1 MALKQRFIKMLLA
14 LIAVCA
20 FTACTN
26 PADGTAGGNT
36 GGGGTPSVPEYT
48 VRFSAG
54 EGGTITAKAGGQ
66 NIVSGSKVKKD
77 TLVTFT
83 AAPSGSTYTV
93 GEWTIASPAVFK
105 DGGEKGSLTAEVY
118 VTEDITIGVQFEQVT
133 PPPARQVRLT
143 ITGDERLVPHTCY
156 IDTAKDT
163 VWSAALKTQ
172 IEAKFALKTEWQG
185 GDYGV
190 YACKLGNGKT
200 LTDGHTFA
208 QDTVVYVVTNYTK
221 FRINGTV
228 LEGYTSGHEP
238 RGRIIIPDGVTE
250 IKEGAFQN
258 CRNLTGTLIFPQ
270 SLQKIKNNIFNDKGA
285 FKGCTGLTGLDFS
298 ACTELTEIGRYAFS
312 DCTGFTGSLD
322 LQACTQLTTIGE
334 SAFTSCSG
342 FNGELKLP
350 AALIEIETWAFY
362 GCTGFTGSLDLQAC
376 TQLTKIG
383 SYAFREC
390 SGFNGELKLPAALT
404 EIGFCAFLGCTGFT
418 GSLDLSACTQLTT
431 IGESAF
437 TSCSGFN
444 GELKLP
450 AALIE
455 IETWAFY
462 GCTGFTGSLDLQ
474 ACTQLTKIGNAAFFG
489 CRDFSGELKLPAS
502 LIEIGKEAFSY
513 CTGVTGSLDLQAC
526 TQLTKIENSAFSG
539 CTGVTGSL
547 DLQACTQLTT
557 IGDDAFKDC
566 RGFSGELPLPANLT
580 EIGSGAFSGC
590 TQAEIKLPQSIT
602 SVGICAFGN
611 GSGSYCKKVK
621 IPNGTQH
628 DRIKTL
634 VTQSFYPEKRIES
647 Y

>member
-1 MALKQRFIKMLLA
+1 MGLKQRFIKMLLA
-14 LIAVCA
+14 LIAVCV

-54 EGGTITAKAGGQ
+54 EGGTITAKVGGQ

-190 YACKLGNGKT
+190 YVWKLGSENGET
-200 LTDGHTFA
+200 LTNGHTFA
-208 QDTVVYVVTNYTK
+208 QDTVVYAVTNYTK

-228 LEGYTSGHEP
+228 LEGYASGHEP
-238 RGRIIIPDGVTE
+238 RGSSIIPDGVTE
-250 IKEGAFQN
+250 IKEDAFQN
-258 CRNLTGTLIFPQ
+258 CRDLTGTLVFPQ
-270 SLQKIKNNIFNDKGA
+270 SLQKIKDNPLNNNGA

-298 ACTELTEIGRYAFS
+298 ACTELTEIGYYAFDNCS
-312 DCTGFTGSLD
+312 GLTGSLN
-322 LQACTQLTTIGE
+322 LSAYTKLTKIGS
-334 SAFTSCSG
+334 SAFDNCKG
-342 FNGELKLP
+342 FTGELKLP
-350 AALIEIETWAFY
+350 ANITEIGTYAFY
-362 GCTGFTGSLDLQAC
+362 GC
-376 TQLTKIG
+376 K
-383 SYAFREC
+383 
-390 SGFNGELKLPAALT
+390 
-404 EIGFCAFLGCTGFT
+404 GFT
-418 GSLDLSACTQLTT
+418 GSLDLSACTQLTK
-431 IGESAF
+431 IGFDAF
-437 TSCSGFN
+437 NNCSGFT

-450 AALIE
+450 VSL
-455 IETWAFY
+455 
-462 GCTGFTGSLDLQ
+462 TGIGSD
-474 ACTQLTKIGNAAFFG
+474 
-489 CRDFSGELKLPAS
+489 
-502 LIEIGKEAFSY
+502 
-513 CTGVTGSLDLQAC
+513 
-526 TQLTKIENSAFSG
+526 AFSG
-539 CTGVTGSL
+539 CTRAEVKLSQNIT
-547 DLQACTQLTT
+547 
-557 IGDDAFKDC
+557 K
-566 RGFSGELPLPANLT
+566 
-580 EIGSGAFSGC
+580 IGS
-590 TQAEIKLPQSIT
+590 E
-602 SVGICAFGN
+602 AFGRAADVLY
-611 GSGSYCKKVK
+611 SDMADSYCKKVK
-621 IPNGTQH
+621 IPNGAQY
-628 DRIKTL
+628 DRIKAL
-634 VTQSFYPEKRIES
+634 VTGCRYPEDRIES

>member
-133 PPPARQVRLT
+133 PPPAGQVRLA

-156 IDTAKDT
+156 VDTAKDT

-172 IEAKFALKTEWQG
+172 IEAKLALKTEWQG

-190 YACKLGNGKT
+190 YVWKLGSENGET
-200 LTDGHTFA
+200 LTNGHTFA
-208 QDTVVYVVTNYTK
+208 QDTVVYAVTNYTK

-228 LEGYTSGHEP
+228 LEGYASGHEP
-238 RGRIIIPDGVTE
+238 RGSIIIPDGVTE
-250 IKEGAFQN
+250 IKEDAFQN
-258 CRNLTGTLIFPQ
+258 CRDLTGTLVFPQ
-270 SLQKIKNNIFNDKGA
+270 SLQKIKDNPLNNNGA

-298 ACTELTEIGRYAFS
+298 ACTELTEIGSYAF
-312 DCTGFTGSLD
+312 
-322 LQACTQLTTIGE
+322 E
-334 SAFTSCSG
+334 
-342 FNGELKLP
+342 
-350 AALIEIETWAFY
+350 
-362 GCTGFTGSLDLQAC
+362 GCTGFTGSLDLSVY
-376 TQLTKIG
+376 TKLTKIG
-383 SYAFREC
+383 SYAFRGC
-390 SGFNGELKLPAALT
+390 SGFSGALKLPANIT
-404 EIGFCAFLGCTGFT
+404 EIGHYAFDGCTGFT

-431 IGESAF
+431 IGDDAF
-437 TSCSGFN
+437 ESCSG
-444 GELKLP
+444 
-450 AALIE
+450 
-455 IETWAFY
+455 
-462 GCTGFTGSLDLQ
+462 
-474 ACTQLTKIGNAAFFG
+474 
-489 CRDFSGELKLPAS
+489 FSGELKLPAN
-502 LIEIGKEAFSY
+502 I
-513 CTGVTGSLDLQAC
+513 
-526 TQLTKIENSAFSG
+526 
-539 CTGVTGSL
+539 
-547 DLQACTQLTT
+547 
-557 IGDDAFKDC
+557 
-566 RGFSGELPLPANLT
+566 T
-580 EIGSGAFSGC
+580 EIDFYAFSGC

-602 SVGICAFGN
+602 KVGSSAFGN
-611 GSGSYCKKVK
+611 GSASYCKKVK
-621 IPNGTQH
+621 IPNGTEH

-634 VTQSFYPEKRIES
+634 VTQSFYLEERIES

>member
-14 LIAVCA
+14 FIAVCA

-26 PADGTAGGNT
+26 PSDGTAGGNT

-133 PPPARQVRLT
+133 PPPAGQVRLA

-190 YACKLGNGKT
+190 YVWKLGNGKT
-200 LTDGHTFA
+200 LTNGHTFA

-238 RGRIIIPDGVTE
+238 RGKIIIPDGVTE
-250 IKEGAFQN
+250 IKEDAFQN
-258 CRNLTGTLIFPQ
+258 CRDLKGTLVFPQ
-270 SLQKIKNNIFNDKGA
+270 SLQKIKDNPLNNNGA

-298 ACTELTEIGRYAFS
+298 ACTELTEIGRYAFEGCTGFTGS
-312 DCTGFTGSLD
+312 LDLSACTQLTKIGSYAFQNCSGFSGELKLPANITEIGLYAFEDCTGFTGSLD
-322 LQACTQLTTIGE
+322 LQVCTKLTTIGY
-334 SAFTSCSG
+334 SAFAGCSG
-342 FNGELKLP
+342 FSGELKLP
-350 AALIEIETWAFY
+350 ANIIKIDYSVFEGCTGFTGSLDLSVYTKLTKIGGAAFRNCSGFSGALKLPANITEIGHYAFE

-383 SYAFREC
+383 YGAFE
-390 SGFNGELKLPAALT
+390 
-404 EIGFCAFLGCTGFT
+404 
-418 GSLDLSACTQLTT
+418 
-431 IGESAF
+431 
-437 TSCSGFN
+437 SCSG
-444 GELKLP
+444 
-450 AALIE
+450 
-455 IETWAFY
+455 
-462 GCTGFTGSLDLQ
+462 
-474 ACTQLTKIGNAAFFG
+474 
-489 CRDFSGELKLPAS
+489 FSGELKLPAN
-502 LIEIGKEAFSY
+502 I
-513 CTGVTGSLDLQAC
+513 
-526 TQLTKIENSAFSG
+526 
-539 CTGVTGSL
+539 
-547 DLQACTQLTT
+547 
-557 IGDDAFKDC
+557 
-566 RGFSGELPLPANLT
+566 T
-580 EIGSGAFSGC
+580 EIDFYAFSGC

-602 SVGICAFGN
+602 KVGSSAFGN
-611 GSGSYCKKVK
+611 GSASYCKKVK
-621 IPNGTQH
+621 IPNGTEH

-634 VTQSFYPEKRIES
+634 VTQSLYPEERIES